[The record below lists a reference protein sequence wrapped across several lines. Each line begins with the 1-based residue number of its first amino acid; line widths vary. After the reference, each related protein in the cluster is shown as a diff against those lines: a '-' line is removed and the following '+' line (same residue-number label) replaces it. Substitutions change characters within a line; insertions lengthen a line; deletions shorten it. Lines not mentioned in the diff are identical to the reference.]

1 MKLIA
6 TYLRDMEPSEAPPDY
21 SSAGG
26 VFPPIEVLITLYR
39 CNNTLGSMGMSRIL
53 NKSIYN

>member
-26 VFPPIEVLITLYR
+26 VFPPNR
-39 CNNTLGSMGMSRIL
+39 GANNTL
-53 NKSIYN
+53 